1 MKIERKK
8 TYNKQKTLL
17 FAILVILILL
27 GLIIRL
33 YFVMIV
39 QYDYYSSAATQLHER
54 ERAIKALRGEIVDR
68 NKTPLA
74 TNITV
79 CTISVIHNQIVDEE
93 ETARMLAYELSLS
106 YEEVLKKVQ
115 KKSSIERI
123 KTNVEKSVGDKIREY
138 GYLGVKVDEDYKRY
152 YPYNELASKIIGFT
166 GSDNQGIVGLEVY
179 YDEYLTG
186 KSGNILTVTDA
197 KGIELEGYKENRE
210 EPIAGY
216 TLQTSLDYN
225 VQKYCEQA
233 AYKVMSEKEAKNVII
248 IVMNPQN
255 GEIYAMVNA
264 PEYNLNKP
272 FELTSNLLEDDTKSK
287 QDLLNQMW
295 RCMAINDTYE
305 PGSTFKMITAAS
317 ALEEGVVSI
326 NDSFNCCGYAIVEDR
341 RIKCHKLVGHGT
353 ESFTETVMNSCNPA
367 FIEWGRRLGVDKFY
381 EYFKL
386 FGLLEK
392 TGIDLPGEAS
402 GIMHK
407 KDNVGAVELATISFG
422 QSFQI
427 TPIQLLGATAS
438 IINGGNKVIPHFGV
452 NILNK
457 DGELIKELD
466 YTTKEQTISIKTSE
480 TMREILFQ
488 VVENGGGNKAY
499 IEGYQIG
506 GKTATSQKLPRGSGK
521 YIASFI
527 GFAPYNNP
535 KVMAM
540 CIIDEPT
547 GVYYG
552 GTIAA
557 PVIRD
562 VFDNILP
569 YFEIEKNIT
578 N

>member
-17 FAILVILILL
+17 FAILIILILL

-54 ERAIKALRGEIVDR
+54 ERVIKALRGEIVDR

-93 ETARMLAYELSLS
+93 ETARMLSEELSLS

-186 KSGNILTVTDA
+186 KSGNILTITDA
-197 KGIELEGYKENRE
+197 KGIELEGYKENRK

-326 NDSFNCCGYAIVEDR
+326 TDSFNCCGYAIVEDR
-341 RIKCHKLVGHGT
+341 RIKCHKVVGHGT

>member
-54 ERAIKALRGEIVDR
+54 ERVIKALRGEIVDR

-93 ETARMLAYELSLS
+93 ETARMLSEELSLS

-186 KSGNILTVTDA
+186 KSGNILTITDA
-197 KGIELEGYKENRE
+197 KGIELEGYKENRK

-326 NDSFNCCGYAIVEDR
+326 TDSFNCCGYAIVEDR
-341 RIKCHKLVGHGT
+341 RIKCHKVVGHGT

>member
-17 FAILVILILL
+17 FAILIILLLL

-93 ETARMLAYELSLS
+93 ETARMLSEELSLS

-152 YPYNELASKIIGFT
+152 YPYNEVASKIIGFT

-264 PEYNLNKP
+264 PEYNLNNP
-272 FELTSNLLEDDTKSK
+272 FELTSNLLEDTTKSK

-341 RIKCHKLVGHGT
+341 RIKCHKVVGHGT

-438 IINGGNKVIPHFGV
+438 IINGGNKVIPHFGI

>member
-39 QYDYYSSAATQLHER
+39 KYDYYSSAATQLHER
-54 ERAIKALRGEIVDR
+54 ERVIKALRGEIVDR

-93 ETARMLAYELSLS
+93 ETARMLSEELSLS

-186 KSGNILTVTDA
+186 KSGNILTITDA
-197 KGIELEGYKENRE
+197 KGIELEGYKENRK

-326 NDSFNCCGYAIVEDR
+326 TDSFNCCGYAIVEDR
-341 RIKCHKLVGHGT
+341 RIKCHKVVGHGT

-535 KVMAM
+535 KIMAM

>member
-54 ERAIKALRGEIVDR
+54 ERVIKALRGEIVDR

-93 ETARMLAYELSLS
+93 ETARMLSEELSLS

-186 KSGNILTVTDA
+186 KSGNILTITDA
-197 KGIELEGYKENRE
+197 KGIELEGYKENRK

-326 NDSFNCCGYAIVEDR
+326 TDSFNCCGYAIVEDR
-341 RIKCHKLVGHGT
+341 RIKCHKVVGHGT

-569 YFEIEKNIT
+569 YFEIEKI
-578 N
+578 

>member
-1 MKIERKK
+1 MA
-8 TYNKQKTLL
+8 TL
-17 FAILVILILL
+17 ILIL
-27 GLIIRL
+27 LIIRL
-33 YFVMIV
+33 YYVMIV
-39 QYDYYSSAATQLHER
+39 QYDYYSRKATDLHER
-54 ERAIKALRGEIVDR
+54 ERTIKALRGEIVDK
-68 NKTPLA
+68 NNIPLA

-79 CTISVIHNQIVDEE
+79 CTISVIHNQIENEE
-93 ETARMLAYELSLS
+93 QTAKMLAKELSLS
-106 YEEVLKKVQ
+106 YEDVLKKVQ
-115 KKSSIERI
+115 KRSSIERI
-123 KTNVEKSVGDKIREY
+123 KTNVDKATGDSIREY
-138 GYLGVKVDEDYKRY
+138 GYSGVKVDEDYKRY
-152 YPYNELASKIIGFT
+152 YPYNELASKVIGFT

-197 KGIELEGYKENRE
+197 KGIELEDYKENRE

-216 TLQTSLDYN
+216 TLQVSLDYN
-225 VQKYCEQA
+225 IQKYCEQA
-233 AYKVMSEKEAKNVII
+233 AYKVMTEKEAKNVII

-264 PEYNLNKP
+264 PEYNLNTP
-272 FELTSNLLEDDTKSK
+272 FEIETSILENEENADKNK

-317 ALEEGVVSI
+317 ALEEGLVTTS
-326 NDSFNCCGYAIVEDR
+326 DSYTCCGYAIVEDR
-341 RIKCHKLVGHGT
+341 RIKCHKTAGHGT

-386 FGLLEK
+386 FGLLQK

-407 KDNVGAVELATISFG
+407 KENVGAVELATISFG

-427 TPIQLLGATAS
+427 TPVGLLGAAAS
-438 IINGGNKVIPHFGV
+438 IVNGGNKIIPHFGV

-457 DGELIKELD
+457 DGKLIKKLN
-466 YTTKEQTISIKTSE
+466 YTTDERTISEQTSN

-488 VVENGGGNKAY
+488 VVENGGGSNAY

-506 GKTATSQKLPRGSGK
+506 GKTATSEKLPRGQGK
-521 YIASFI
+521 YIASFV
-527 GFAPYNNP
+527 GFAPYDNP
-535 KVMAM
+535 KIMAM

-569 YFEIEKNIT
+569 YFEIEKNIA

>member
-54 ERAIKALRGEIVDR
+54 ERVIKALRGEIVDR

-93 ETARMLAYELSLS
+93 ETARMLSEELSLS

-138 GYLGVKVDEDYKRY
+138 GYLGIKVDEDYKRY

-272 FELTSNLLEDDTKSK
+272 FELTSNLLDDDTKSK

-326 NDSFNCCGYAIVEDR
+326 TDSFNCCGYAIVEDR
-341 RIKCHKLVGHGT
+341 RIKCHKVVGHGT

-499 IEGYQIG
+499 IEGYKIG